1 MLNKIVISVSGGMD
15 SSTLLGLCLNK
26 GWEVYP
32 ISFTY
37 GSKHNKY
44 ENDACKK
51 VCEYYGFKN
60 VPLINLDF
68 MGQLFESNL
77 LSKGGDIPEGHYTEK
92 TMTDTVVPGRN
103 LIFASII
110 AGYAESINANMIGLG
125 VHAGDH
131 SIYLDCRPDFI
142 NKLEAVIMSSSGNK
156 IRVFTP
162 FLHITKKDILEI
174 GYNLDKFS
182 VPYELTR
189 TCYKD
194 QEKSCGKC
202 GSCVER
208 LEAFKHIGVEDPI
221 EYEK

>member
-1 MLNKIVISVSGGMD
+1 VTNKIVISVSGGMD
-15 SSTLLGLCLNK
+15 SSTLLGKYLYE
-26 GWEVYP
+26 GFEVYP
-32 ISFTY
+32 VSFTY

-44 ENDACKK
+44 ENEACKR

-92 TMTDTVVPGRN
+92 TMTKTVVPGRN
-103 LIFASII
+103 LIFASIV
-110 AGYAESINANMIGLG
+110 AGYAESIGASYIGLG

-131 SIYLDCRPDFI
+131 AIYPDCRPEFI
-142 NKLEAVIMSSSGNK
+142 ENLNNTILTSSEGKVTVSA
-156 IRVFTP
+156 P
-162 FLHITKKDILEI
+162 FLYMTKEDILVI
-174 GYNLDKFS
+174 GYGLGEYQ

-194 QEKSCGKC
+194 QEKSCGVC

-208 LEAFKHIGVEDPI
+208 LEGFKHIGVEDPI

>member
-1 MLNKIVISVSGGMD
+1 MLNKIIISLSGGMD

-92 TMTDTVVPGRN
+92 TMTKTVVPGRN
-103 LIFASII
+103 LIFASIV
-110 AGYAESINANMIGLG
+110 AGYAESIGASYIGLG

-131 SIYLDCRPDFI
+131 AIYPDCRPKFI
-142 NKLEAVIMSSSGNK
+142 EKLNETIIASSEGKVS
-156 IRVFTP
+156 VVAP
-162 FLHITKKDILEI
+162 FLNLNKTDILKI
-174 GYNLDKFS
+174 GYDLDKYTI
-182 VPYELTR
+182 PY
-189 TCYKD
+189 
-194 QEKSCGKC
+194 
-202 GSCVER
+202 
-208 LEAFKHIGVEDPI
+208 
-221 EYEK
+221 